1 MDAIHTLHQLE
12 IENRNATEQEQ
23 DILSKYVGWGG
34 LADAFDEKRDAWA
47 DEYHEL
53 KNTLTEAH

>member
-23 DILSKYVGWGG
+23 DILSKYVGWV
-34 LADAFDEKRDAWA
+34 AWQMRLMRKGM
-47 DEYHEL
+47 HGQ
-53 KNTLTEAH
+53 TSITS